1 MIKDGGHA
9 GFVSTLCDL
18 PAAAQFKAQQLSC
31 SSILRLLR
39 ACRDA
44 QSSCTF
50 QDHVMRLLSRL
61 PAAVQ
66 LQPRDPV
73 QRMLLDIRK
82 GDSGLVSNLARLPAA
97 QDISGEQLL
106 QLLTA
111 AAKEPAWASCVGTEE
126 LCELPAAAQISDAE
140 AAGLLVAALQQ
151 GKAECM
157 EALRQLP
164 AAHPLSSG
172 SVSQLLGAAASA
184 ANEII
189 QEALSTLPEGVE
201 LSSSIQA
208 QHLKEFKHWRC
219 IEVLFDWL
227 DDEQQL
233 SAELTGEALRVAALW
248 CLSNTMEELCELPPA
263 ELLSSKQVAAALEA
277 AVMRGSEECTQ
288 LLCKLPAAQHLSK
301 KDVRWL
307 LATAER
313 SGSLLCTA
321 VLRQLPAAGW
331 ALQ

>member
-1 MIKDGGHA
+1 MTAATRQHAAVVQGMMQRAAVLQHVDAPTLEPVLCGMIKDGGHA

-18 PAAAQFKAQQLSC
+18 PAAAQFEGDSVCKLLLTAAQHKEYAHAARLCRLAGAQQMTGEHVVALLAVFLVTYGSSSYWESHLSQELVACMASIFALPAAQQLSC

-73 QRMLLDIRK
+73 QRMLLDIRQ
-82 GDSGLVSNLARLPAA
+82 GDSRLVSNLARLPAA
-97 QDISGEQLL
+97 QDISGEPLL

-157 EALRQLP
+157 EA
-164 AAHPLSSG
+164 
-172 SVSQLLGAAASA
+172 
-184 ANEII
+184 
-189 QEALSTLPEGVE
+189 
-201 LSSSIQA
+201 
-208 QHLKEFKHWRC
+208 
-219 IEVLFDWL
+219 
-227 DDEQQL
+227 
-233 SAELTGEALRVAALW
+233 
-248 CLSNTMEELCELPPA
+248 
-263 ELLSSKQVAAALEA
+263 
-277 AVMRGSEECTQ
+277 
-288 LLCKLPAAQHLSK
+288 
-301 KDVRWL
+301 
-307 LATAER
+307 
-313 SGSLLCTA
+313 
-321 VLRQLPAAGW
+321 
-331 ALQ
+331 